1 MKAVAKVIKKTDM
14 TMTLNEKIIS
24 RLSVELRKRHKNQS
38 DLARLTG
45 MSRQYVYKIFNQKST
60 PTLNQIEK
68 FLLPLGL
75 TLQITDLRKP
85 REYWVQLAQ
94 TQQPQDYVDE
104 LFLAEWNTTTDKQN
118 TIRERLLSRYTAGHY
133 YDTSE

>member
-1 MKAVAKVIKKTDM
+1 MKASAKVIKKTDT

-24 RLSVELRKRHKNQS
+24 QLSAELRKRHKNQS
-38 DLARLTG
+38 DLARQTG
-45 MSRQYVYKIFNQKST
+45 MSRQYVYKIFNQKSA
-60 PTLNQIEK
+60 PTINQIEK

-85 REYWVQLAQ
+85 REYWVQLTQ

-104 LFLAEWNTTTDKQN
+104 CFLVEWNTTTDRQN

>member
-1 MKAVAKVIKKTDM
+1 
-14 TMTLNEKIIS
+14 MTLNEKIIS
-24 RLSVELRKRHKNQS
+24 QLSVELRKRHKNQS

-75 TLQITDLRKP
+75 TLQITDLRKS
-85 REYWVQLAQ
+85 REYWVQLMH

-104 LFLAEWNTTTDKQN
+104 LFLAEWNTTTDRQN

>member
-85 REYWVQLAQ
+85 REYWVQLTQ

-104 LFLAEWNTTTDKQN
+104 LFLAEWNTTTDRQN

-133 YDTSE
+133 YDTPE

>member
-1 MKAVAKVIKKTDM
+1 M

-24 RLSVELRKRHKNQS
+24 QLSVELRKRHKNQS

-75 TLQITDLRKP
+75 TLQITDLRKS
-85 REYWVQLAQ
+85 REYWVQLTH

-104 LFLAEWNTTTDKQN
+104 LFLAEWNTTTDRQN